1 MQMNEIVELTDKI
14 VRGKPPATGGQYL
27 VRDASLPGFFVVVG
41 KRTKTFTVQCDVKDE
56 LGRRRTK
63 KVAIGQVGELS
74 VAQARAKA
82 KATLGALQVKGK
94 FEERRKEWTLGE
106 AWDHMREFELP
117 AKGSRP
123 RTIDGYEKTIRR
135 LMGDWRDVP
144 LRKFADKP
152 HLVTERH
159 RNITRGGAP
168 YAANHFGR
176 AFRRLYNYA
185 QAKLDRTLP
194 VTAWSKVISFN
205 REYRRNTGMGEGEL
219 SGWFAQLA
227 ALPNGVRREF
237 HLLTLLSGS
246 RPDAL
251 SRAEWRHVDVRRRAL
266 HIPDPKGGE
275 HRAFDIPLS
284 RPMLASLA
292 RARRAGRM
300 LAPRQAERFIFPA
313 VKSKSGHLVEWKE
326 DRTILSKWGVDLRQ
340 SYTIAGEALDVSERT
355 MKRLMNHAT
364 QDVTMGYGDRS
375 KMWPRLVAE
384 QERLSAHMMGQAGAA
399 GARIADAERRFDLY
413 AERDGERVLVRAA
426 IRMREAEAL
435 AEAADVSGEWP
446 EGHDAVLVDGLGRA
460 RWMMA
465 DGWEPVAAQ
474 SISFSA

>member
-1 MQMNEIVELTDKI
+1 MQMNETVELTDKI

-27 VRDASLPGFFVVVG
+27 VRDAALPGFFVVVG

-82 KATLGALQVKGK
+82 KATLGALQVEGK

-106 AWDHMREFELP
+106 AWEHMRDFELP
-117 AKGSRP
+117 GKGSRP
-123 RTIDGYEKTIRR
+123 RTVDGYEKTIRR

-144 LRKFADKP
+144 LRRFADKP
-152 HLVTERH
+152 YLVTERH
-159 RNITRGGAP
+159 RAITNKNGD

-313 VKSKSGHLVEWKE
+313 AKSKSGHLVEWKE

-364 QDVTMGYGDRS
+364 QDVTMGYGDRN

-384 QERLSAHMMGQAGAA
+384 QERLSAHLMAAA
-399 GARIADAERRFDLY
+399 GGNPQR
-413 AERDGERVLVRAA
+413 G
-426 IRMREAEAL
+426 
-435 AEAADVSGEWP
+435 G
-446 EGHDAVLVDGLGRA
+446 
-460 RWMMA
+460 
-465 DGWEPVAAQ
+465 
-474 SISFSA
+474 

>member
-1 MQMNEIVELTDKI
+1 MNETVELTDKI

-27 VRDASLPGFFVVVG
+27 VRDAALPGFFVVVG

-82 KATLGALQVKGK
+82 KATLGALQVEGK

-106 AWDHMREFELP
+106 AWEHMRDFELP
-117 AKGSRP
+117 GKGSRP
-123 RTIDGYEKTIRR
+123 RTVDGYEKTIRR

-144 LRKFADKP
+144 LRRFADKP
-152 HLVTERH
+152 YLVTERH
-159 RNITRGGAP
+159 RAITNKNGD

-313 VKSKSGHLVEWKE
+313 AKSKSGHLVEWKE

-364 QDVTMGYGDRS
+364 QDVTMGYGDRN

-384 QERLSAHMMGQAGAA
+384 QERLSAHLMAAA
-399 GARIADAERRFDLY
+399 GGNPQR
-413 AERDGERVLVRAA
+413 G
-426 IRMREAEAL
+426 
-435 AEAADVSGEWP
+435 G
-446 EGHDAVLVDGLGRA
+446 
-460 RWMMA
+460 
-465 DGWEPVAAQ
+465 
-474 SISFSA
+474 

>member
-1 MQMNEIVELTDKI
+1 M
-14 VRGKPPATGGQYL
+14 
-27 VRDASLPGFFVVVG
+27 RDAALPGFFVVVG

-56 LGRRRTK
+56 LGHRRTK
-63 KVAIGQVGELS
+63 KVAIGQVGEMS
-74 VAQARAKA
+74 VTQARAKA
-82 KATLGALQVKGK
+82 KATLGALQVEGK

-123 RTIDGYEKTIRR
+123 RTVDGYEKTIRR
-135 LMGDWRDVP
+135 LMGDWRDMP

-159 RNITRGGAP
+159 RTITRNGAP

-194 VTAWSKVISFN
+194 VTAWSKVVSFN
-205 REYRRNTGMGEGEL
+205 REYRRNTGMGEGDL

-313 VKSKSGHLVEWKE
+313 AKSKSGHLVEWKE
-326 DRTILSKWGVDLRQ
+326 DRAVLSKWGVDLRQ

-384 QERLSAHMMGQAGAA
+384 QERLSAHMMAQAGVA
-399 GARIADAERRFDLY
+399 GARIADAERLFDLC
-413 AERDGERVLVRAA
+413 AEREASDRVLVRAA

-435 AEAADVSGEWP
+435 AEAAEANGEWP

-460 RWMMA
+460 RWMLA
-465 DGWEPVAAQ
+465 DGWEPMAAPNL
-474 SISFSA
+474 SLNA